1 MIRYVSAFKTS
12 LRNEQGVRLATLIWG
27 DPVRVLD
34 VQENRTHVRARR
46 QEGWVDTADLGD
58 TSLFELYIIDVGQGD
73 GVLFKTPDGKWHL
86 VDAGVSNGEQM
97 LKKGI
102 SNFLHWK
109 FIEEIGGDSV
119 ALESVIVT
127 HPDADH
133 YGGLVDV
140 FAGQTYEPDSSTGEQ
155 KPQKSFDVT
164 VENLYHCG
172 LAKFAKGPTL
182 GARVAGTVAPFPQG
196 VHGVPRGGQFIT
208 ELLDDQASFQSP
220 PRALSKS
227 FSEFARLAGTVPR
240 HVRRL
245 SHLDGH
251 LPGYSPGQGAATIRV
266 LGPTLELFDGKS
278 GLRVFD
284 SDSRTVNGHSV
295 VLRIDCGQA
304 RILLTGDLNARAQSL
319 LLSYHPAGEFAA
331 DVAKS
336 CHHGSEDVNFE
347 FLKAIKA
354 RATVTSSGDN
364 EDYAHPRPLA
374 VGAAGMYGRAVKSD
388 EGAVLPPLVYSTE
401 LSRSHVLRNVIGAQ
415 HFTDPED
422 RRTFEPLAVG
432 DVKLVPELTGQ
443 EQDRHQKPKPRWLVY
458 CPVATRFVYG
468 LVNVRTDG
476 RLIMC
481 ATMLEKNNDFDMKVF
496 HAGVDVAAP

>member
-1 MIRYVSAFKTS
+1 MIRYVSAFKTN
-12 LRNEQGVRLATLIWG
+12 LRGAEGDRLATLIWG

-97 LKKGI
+97 LKKGM

-109 FIEEIGGDSV
+109 FIEEVGGESV

-127 HPDADH
+127 HPDFDH

-140 FAGQTYEPDSSTGEQ
+140 FAGQTYEPDTSTGEQ
-155 KPQKSFDVT
+155 RPQKSFDIT

-172 LAKFAKGPTL
+172 LAKFAKEPTL
-182 GARVAGTVAPFPQG
+182 GARVAGAVPPFPQG
-196 VHGVPRGGQFIT
+196 DHGVQPGGKFIT
-208 ELLDDQASFQSP
+208 ELLDDQASLQAP
-220 PRALSKS
+220 PRALGRSYA
-227 FSEFARLAGTVPR
+227 EFARLATQVPR
-240 HVRRL
+240 HVQRL

-251 LPGYSPGQGAATIRV
+251 LPACGPGQNAATIRV
-266 LGPTLELFDGKS
+266 LGPVLETFEGQS
-278 GLRVFD
+278 GLRVLD

-295 VLRIDCGQA
+295 VLRLDYGQA
-304 RILLTGDLNARAQSL
+304 RILLTGDLNARSQAL
-319 LLSYHPAGEFAA
+319 LLSYHPADEFAV

-336 CHHGSEDVNFE
+336 CHHGSEDVNVE
-347 FLKAIKA
+347 FLKAVKA
-354 RATVTSSGDN
+354 RATVISSGDS

-374 VGAAGMYGRAVKSD
+374 VGAAGMYGRAAKSHQ
-388 EGAVLPPLVYSTE
+388 GGVLPPLVYSTE
-401 LSRSHVLRNVIGAQ
+401 LSRSHLLRNVVGAQ
-415 HFTDPED
+415 HFTDPQD
-422 RRTFEPLAVG
+422 REKSEPLPIR
-432 DVKLVPELTGQ
+432 DVKLVPELTEQ
-443 EQDRHQKPKPRWLVY
+443 EKDQHRKPRPRWLVY
-458 CPVATRFVYG
+458 SPVATRFVYG

-476 RLIMC
+476 QLIMC
-481 ATMLEKNNDFDMKVF
+481 ATMLEKGSDFDVKVF
-496 HAGVDVAAP
+496 RAGLEVAAP